1 MCAGLGL
8 SKLLL
13 NFSFIVSVLRLIY
26 LSQQMVSLF
35 AVLT

>member
-13 NFSFIVSVLRLIY
+13 NFSVIVSVLRLIY
-26 LSQQMVSLF
+26 LSQQMVSLL